1 MTCPR
6 FTRSARR
13 YCLAFIAFTCLHF
26 PAAATAAPMDPEL
39 RDDLHEALLKAGPD
53 NNLLRPFSLVVRGG
67 ISLGVYESGVNW
79 ALLRLLK
86 DLRDN
91 PGASDIVHPELLA
104 AAGASAGA
112 INGFLAGLMWCTE
125 EAADGNAIDSL
136 DSNLLRDT
144 WHSVDINKLL
154 NYADAPELEDKA
166 GFTRK
171 VLRSVQT
178 NVTDAIDER
187 SFRSGCKVAFGAALT
202 RSRPVLVA
210 NAGVHVPQQR
220 LVLPLRI
227 ESDPDQSGEIR
238 LRNFE
243 FPQPKFTFR
252 KDEELSDQ
260 AFELEKHKALSDRAF
275 LTSLIYLDGDFEEPV
290 LDANL
295 EIDDVFTAIKA
306 SASFPVAFAPM
317 KLSYCLYQPSPLR
330 DTDVQGRLREARD
343 KERSDTPDR
352 RCPKNY
358 GRLSSYFVDGGVF
371 DNDPLE
377 LVRKLSEQQA
387 VDLKDELDLSDA
399 TVQYLKIDPDRRR
412 PPSEHFEFILPG
424 YAEVGDSIEVSLWAG
439 NPALAKRGTL
449 LRPDQIDFETVKILH
464 CRSSAPPAGA
474 KRGWQEHEAK
484 PHEVVL
490 TETAVNSQL
499 FVGAVHTRPAT
510 GDKASYLAG
519 ADIVVEPH
527 DRLLV
532 YSSREV
538 RRPNC
543 DTEADEEIL
552 KFSKRR
558 SIGIVSEVPPG
569 LTTQLGFLGGSVTSA
584 RRYRLYDELM
594 SNNWH
599 DGAYQQDDVH
609 KAEDSRPLFQPAR
622 LTPLVADFLFA
633 FGAFLDERFRDFDYY
648 AGVYDAVYGI
658 AEFLCFTSSGSDG
671 DRDECRG
678 EQAQRVYLQLC
689 APAATDIDARMSACQ
704 ASSPKSNAVI
714 YQMVLL
720 ETCSVAQAAKGRV
733 SDCVLESHWQWAQDL
748 AMPDGEEV
756 SDAEARELMVVGAAL
771 LEANDEV
778 SESDKDPFVRFVRK
792 LADKLDQSEPEDSYV
807 LNEMLARVDRPVPT
821 WWYPIAEKA
830 VPRLID
836 LQDEDTQVREGI
848 GLEASEQ
855 AGIVK
860 GSLALTGF
868 AFESEFK
875 EPTGWMWN
883 QTSVPDYANRRWIA
897 TVLPSEIAVD
907 SRNGGAA
914 IYWNPGYRF
923 TEDFGLDFRV
933 SPYLRQRFS
942 DETVEFA
949 ELTTFVTWRP
959 RNPLFSSF
967 GIGPTVT
974 YTYSDQ
980 EIGDD
985 TNLGVSASM
994 GLIADKLRV
1003 TYGLRSFS
1011 KDDFAG
1017 DYIYW
1022 HLGVN
1027 DLPGMAYWICRAL
1040 TDPGVVGKV
1049 CGAD

>member
-1 MTCPR
+1 MTRPR
-6 FTRSARR
+6 YVRSARK
-13 YCLAFIAFTCLHF
+13 YFLAFIVFTCLGF
-26 PAAATAAPMDPEL
+26 PVAATAAPMDPRL
-39 RDDLHEALLKAGPD
+39 REALHQALFAAGPKD
-53 NNLLRPFSLVVRGG
+53 NLLRPFSLVIRGG

-91 PGASDIVHPELLA
+91 PGASGMVHPELLA

-112 INGFLAGLMWCTE
+112 INGFLAGLMWCTA
-125 EAADGNAIDSL
+125 EAANGELKDTL

-144 WHSVDINKLL
+144 WRSVDINKLL
-154 NYADAPELEDKA
+154 DYADAPELEDKA

-187 SFRSGCKVAFGAALT
+187 SFRSGCNVAFGAALT
-202 RSRPVLVA
+202 RSKPVLVA

-227 ESDPDQSGEIR
+227 ESDPQQAGEIR

-243 FPQPKFTFR
+243 FPQPAFT
-252 KDEELSDQ
+252 S
-260 AFELEKHKALSDRAF
+260 EKHEDLSDRAF
-275 LTSLIYLDGDFEEPV
+275 LTSLIYLDGDFEDPV
-290 LDANL
+290 TDADL
-295 EIDDVFTAIKA
+295 EINDVFSAIKA
-306 SASFPVAFAPM
+306 SASFPVAFAPI

-330 DTDVQGRLREARD
+330 DQVVREQLRGVRL

-352 RCPKNY
+352 RCPENY

-387 VDLKDELDLSDA
+387 VDLKDELKVGDA
-399 TVQYLKIDPDRRR
+399 PVQYIKIDPDRRR
-412 PPSEHFEFILPG
+412 PPSEHFEFILPE

-439 NPALAKRGTL
+439 SPALAKRGPL
-449 LRPDQIDFETVKILH
+449 LRPDQIDFETVHILH
-464 CRSSAPPAGA
+464 CRSSAPPAGE
-474 KRGWQEHEAK
+474 KRGWQEQEEE
-484 PHEVVL
+484 PHKVVL

-499 FVGAVHTRPAT
+499 FVGAVHTRPAA
-510 GDKASYLAG
+510 GEKARYLAG

-532 YSSREV
+532 YSSREE
-538 RRPNC
+538 RKPTC
-543 DTEADEEIL
+543 ATEVGEDKL
-552 KFSKRR
+552 KFSKLR
-558 SIGIVSEVPPG
+558 SIGVVSEVPPG

-599 DGAYQQDDVH
+599 DGAYEQDNGH
-609 KAEDSRPLFQPAR
+609 KAGDSRPLFQPAR

-658 AEFLCFTSSGSDG
+658 AEFLCFTSAGSDG

-678 EQAQRVYLQLC
+678 AQAQRVYLQLC
-689 APAATDIDARMSACQ
+689 APTATDLDARMSACQ
-704 ASSPKSNAVI
+704 SSSPKSNAVI
-714 YQMVLL
+714 FQMVLL
-720 ETCSVAQAAKGRV
+720 ETCGVEQAAKGQN
-733 SDCVLESHWQWAQDL
+733 SDCVLESHWQWAKDL
-748 AMPDGEEV
+748 AMPNGTAV
-756 SDAEARELMVVGAAL
+756 RDAEARELLVVGAAL
-771 LEANDEV
+771 LEANEEV

-792 LADKLDQSEPEDSYV
+792 LAGKLVESESEDSYV
-807 LNEMLARVDRPVPT
+807 LNEMLARADRPVPT

-897 TVLPSEIAVD
+897 SLAPSEIAVD

-923 TEDFGLDFRV
+923 NEEFGLDFRV
-933 SPYLRQRFS
+933 SPYLRQRFA

-949 ELTTFVTWRP
+949 ELTTFLTWRP
-959 RNPLFSSF
+959 RNPLLSSF

-980 EIGDD
+980 EAGDD
-985 TNLGVSASM
+985 TNLGASVSV

-1011 KDDFAG
+1011 KGDFAG

-1027 DLPGMAYWICRAL
+1027 DLPGMAYWMCRAL
-1040 TDPGVVGKV
+1040 TNPGVIGKV